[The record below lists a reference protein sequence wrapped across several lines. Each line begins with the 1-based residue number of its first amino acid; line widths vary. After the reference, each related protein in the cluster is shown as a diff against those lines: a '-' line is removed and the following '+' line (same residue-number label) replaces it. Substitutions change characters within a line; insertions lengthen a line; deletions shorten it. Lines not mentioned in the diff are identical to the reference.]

1 MSFLWVKFSV
11 LQASISSFCT
21 CCTSFILR
29 CCQPPFCTR
38 IVTFLAIVT
47 YSACV
52 SMQNIRTSL
61 SFSLSSNYDDA
72 IWGCLRWQI
81 DDCCWF
87 FVEVWIGVPGWQNP
101 GGQGHPRWLP
111 GGWSSTVC
119 LETLNFIV
127 RLNPDEP
134 HHYPKL
140 LRVGSVPSVSYNPD
154 ILRGLMVSVDS
165 DHLHEFCNWS
175 TAGECHML

>member
-1 MSFLWVKFSV
+1 MLSASFLHTDW
-11 LQASISSFCT
+11 T
-21 CCTSFILR
+21 C
-29 CCQPPFCTR
+29 
-38 IVTFLAIVT
+38 LAIVT

-61 SFSLSSNYDDA
+61 SFSLSSNHDDA

-101 GGQGHPRWLP
+101 GGQGHPWWLP

-119 LETLNFIV
+119 LETLNVIV

-134 HHYPKL
+134 HRYPKL
-140 LRVGSVPSVSYNPD
+140 LRVGSVPSVSYNPV
-154 ILRGLMVSVDS
+154 IWRGLMVSVDS
-165 DHLHEFCNWS
+165 DHLHEFCSCNQPQWNVACCKC
-175 TAGECHML
+175 AGYRLQSSRTSRTCVAYDCV